1 MDGPSLKKKKWNK
14 IHQELFKTQAY
25 PPLKQPPQSVG
36 PISEGPA
43 GAAQAW
49 VGTGQGCKEHRP
61 RRPGSTD
68 CWAAAPQLGA
78 WLGLVFLHAAAS
90 ELCVGVFILKLDWNL
105 ATPVSFPFE
114 FYALK
119 KFFFSLL
126 ACFFSFPF
134 LQAGNLQTHL
144 RRHSG
149 EKPYICEICGK
160 RSVLSI
166 REEQPQHLWKS
177 VFSEPRGGSL
187 LRSLHSAAQ
196 PSGFPCDTQNN
207 EKKRSC

>member
-1 MDGPSLKKKKWNK
+1 M
-14 IHQELFKTQAY
+14 
-25 PPLKQPPQSVG
+25 G

-119 KFFFSLL
+119 NFFFHYWPVFFLSLFCRRVTCRLTYVDIPGKSHTSARSAGRGQFSPYGRSSLSTFENPCSLSHVGAHCCAPYTVQSSPL
-126 ACFFSFPF
+126 ASM
-134 LQAGNLQTHL
+134 
-144 RRHSG
+144 
-149 EKPYICEICGK
+149 
-160 RSVLSI
+160 
-166 REEQPQHLWKS
+166 
-177 VFSEPRGGSL
+177 
-187 LRSLHSAAQ
+187 
-196 PSGFPCDTQNN
+196 
-207 EKKRSC
+207 